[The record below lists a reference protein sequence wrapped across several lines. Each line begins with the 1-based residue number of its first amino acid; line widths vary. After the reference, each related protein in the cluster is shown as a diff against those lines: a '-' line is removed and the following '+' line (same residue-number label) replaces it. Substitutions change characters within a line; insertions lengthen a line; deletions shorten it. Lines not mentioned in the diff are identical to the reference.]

1 MQVRLQLQRT
11 ERLGP
16 WAKEIYEIEQGERK
30 TLSLAALRS
39 LRSQR
44 REMRRDAARLPEALA
59 SQLQS
64 VGVELARQ
72 ALPCDSNPNPSPD
85 H

>member
-30 TLSLAALRS
+30 TLSVEALRL

-72 ALPCDSNPNPSPD
+72 ALPCY
-85 H
+85 